1 MESVAAEDFS
11 DVKDSE
17 LIFSTRAGMITVS
30 RNYEG
35 RGGKANFT
43 KEDKK
48 GILSLYHSEEPGPH
62 LQGDPWGY
70 AELIMTA
77 NIS

>member
-35 RGGKANFT
+35 ERGKSQLHKRGQKGNF
-43 KEDKK
+43 
-48 GILSLYHSEEPGPH
+48 EPLPFRGTWTLTFRETH
-62 LQGDPWGY
+62 GAML
-70 AELIMTA
+70 
-77 NIS
+77 N